1 MSATRRVTGRTE
13 RLVDLLPG
21 EGLDCLLVTDLINL
35 RYLTGFVGTNGLAVV
50 GPQTRMFATDFRY
63 AAQMAEEVDDTFDRR
78 ELPRNLLSAIEDV
91 LPAGEL
97 RLGYESSMP
106 VRIHARL
113 RSLLPDRVELVMADG
128 LVERLRA
135 VKEPA
140 EVERLRVAA
149 ELADRALEQT
159 LADGLAGRTERDVAL
174 ALEIAMRRMGAE
186 YVSFEPIVAAGP
198 HGALPHAAPRDVEIE
213 PGQLVVID
221 WGAKLDG
228 YCSDCTRTVAV
239 GEPSLDAREVYALVL
254 EAQMNGLAAVC
265 PGAECR
271 DVDAA
276 ARDLIASAGYA
287 EQFGHGLGHG
297 VGLDIHEEPR
307 LSQSAEGSLA
317 PGNVVT
323 VEPGVYL
330 TERFGVRIEDLVVVG
345 DDGNQILT
353 GLSKDLS
360 VIG

>member
-1 MSATRRVTGRTE
+1 MSATIRVGGRAE
-13 RLVDLLPG
+13 RLIELLPG
-21 EGLDCLLVTDLINL
+21 QELDALLSTDLINL
-35 RYLTGFVGTNGLAVV
+35 RYLTGFVGTNGLAVI
-50 GPQTRMFATDFRY
+50 GPDTRMFATDFRY
-63 AAQMAEEVDDTFDRR
+63 AAQMAEEVDDSFDRR
-78 ELPRNLLSAIEDV
+78 QLPRNLFAAIEEV

-113 RSLLPDRVELVMADG
+113 REQLPDRVELVMADG
-128 LVERLRA
+128 LIERLRA

-140 EVERLRVAA
+140 EVQRLRAAA
-149 ELADRALEQT
+149 ELADRALEQL
-159 LADGLAGRTERDVAL
+159 LAGGLAGRTERDAAL
-174 ALEIAMRRMGAE
+174 TLEIGLRRLGAE
-186 YVSFEPIVAAGP
+186 QVSFTPIVAAGP
-198 HGALPHAAPRDVEIE
+198 HGALPHAAPREVEIE

-221 WGAKLDG
+221 WGARLDG

-254 EAQMNGLAAVC
+254 ESQMAGLAGVRS
-265 PGAECR
+265 GAECR

-276 ARDLIASAGYA
+276 ARDLIASAGYG

-297 VGLDIHEEPR
+297 VGLDIHEDPR
-307 LSQSAEGSLA
+307 LSQSADGSLV

-323 VEPGVYL
+323 VEPGIYL
-330 TERFGVRIEDLVVVG
+330 PGRFGVRIEDLVVVEDEG
-345 DDGNQILT
+345 CQILT